1 MISLT
6 RARHEINE
14 SVESLEHDFGAGM
27 SEIPF
32 DSTRVSSSPDA
43 NEFKLQ
49 VIHVINDFRVIWLLK
64 QLKALLMFHHEVGFV
79 GSSKKREKFTSDLKN
94 FHLGGFT

>member
-14 SVESLEHDFGAGM
+14 SVESLGHDFGAGM

-32 DSTRVSSSPDA
+32 DSARVSSSPDA
-43 NEFKLQ
+43 NEFKS
-49 VIHVINDFRVIWLLK
+49 RVV
-64 QLKALLMFHHEVGFV
+64 HC
-79 GSSKKREKFTSDLKN
+79 D
-94 FHLGGFT
+94 

>member
-14 SVESLEHDFGAGM
+14 SVESLVHDDFGAGM

-32 DSTRVSSSPDA
+32 DSARVSSSPDA
-43 NEFKLQ
+43 NEFKLY
-49 VIHVINDFRVIWLLK
+49 
-64 QLKALLMFHHEVGFV
+64 E
-79 GSSKKREKFTSDLKN
+79 
-94 FHLGGFT
+94 